1 MAARR
6 REALTDEAEAPAQA
20 APPAPAKSR
29 SSEKPRPATEGPP
42 PGGRTPSGKR
52 TPRSLWRSRRFW
64 LWLVLGSLATLIL
77 LVTVGS
83 YLFDGPLRSQL
94 EARMNKNL
102 NGYSLQLG
110 HAHAN
115 LVGLSLTLRGVVM
128 RQRQFPNPP
137 VATIPRLHLRVE
149 WPSLFSRHVV
159 GDATFDRP
167 LLHLDS
173 EQLAIE
179 EARRIR
185 LGERGWQ
192 KALESIFPVKF
203 NKMIVNDGAIV
214 YVDGDPAHPLE
225 ITQWN
230 LRATNIRNIEFPD
243 RVYPS
248 PIHTEGAIFGTGRGV
263 IDGNANFLAE
273 PYPGIHAR
281 YGLRRM
287 PLAPL
292 GQLGS
297 DSGVQLHDGM
307 MSSNGEVEYAPR
319 VKLVDIAELLL
330 EGVRL
335 DYVHTAANAAA
346 DRRRAQAVAAA
357 AKKAD
362 QSEAVLRLNR
372 LRLTGGQVGFVNR
385 AANPPYRLFV
395 EGAELDMQ
403 HVSNRVA
410 RDQNQVAT
418 ASLRGRFMGSGSANV
433 KATFRPGE
441 PGTGFGAEVAIEHT
455 SLPAL
460 NDLLRAYQK
469 IEVESGTVSVYSQ
482 IEVKNRQIHG
492 YVKALFHEIK
502 VATGNDRAKPFSA
515 KLKEKVVNVLASVLE
530 NHKSDDVATRI
541 DLSGPVSAPHTSAT
555 LSSLLRNAFFKGI
568 VPGFDNATHPGHGGH
583 AAAARAGK

>member
-6 REALTDEAEAPAQA
+6 SEALTEEAEAPAPA
-20 APPAPAKSR
+20 AS
-29 SSEKPRPATEGPP
+29 PRPAKGRPAKLRPATHEPP
-42 PGGRTPSGKR
+42 PGRR
-52 TPRSLWRSRRFW
+52 APRVLWRSRRFW

-83 YLFDGPLRSQL
+83 YLFDGPLRAQL

-115 LVGLSLTLRGVVM
+115 LLGLSLTLHGVVM

-137 VATIPRLHLRVE
+137 MATITRLHLRVE
-149 WPSLFSRHVV
+149 WPSLFTRHVV
-159 GDATFDRP
+159 GHATFDRP

-203 NKMIVNDGAIV
+203 DKMTVNDGAIV
-214 YVDGDPAHPLE
+214 YVDGDPTHPLE
-225 ITQWN
+225 ITHWN
-230 LRATNIRNIEFPD
+230 LSATNIRNLEFPD
-243 RVYPS
+243 RIYPS
-248 PIHTEGAIFGTGRGV
+248 PVHTEGFVFGTGWAV

-273 PYPGIHAR
+273 PFPGIHAR
-281 YGLRRM
+281 YVLRRL

-292 GQLGS
+292 GQLGD

-307 MSSNGEVEYAPR
+307 MSSHGEVEYAPR
-319 VKLVDIAELLL
+319 VKLVDVAELLL

-335 DYVHTAANAAA
+335 DYVHTPANAAA
-346 DRRRAQAVAAA
+346 DRRRAQKVAAA
-357 AKKAD
+357 AKQAD
-362 QSEAVLRLNR
+362 QSDTVLRLDR

-385 AANPPYRLFV
+385 ATDPPYRLFV

-418 ASLRGRFMGSGSANV
+418 ASLRGRFMGNGSANV

-441 PGTGFGAEVAIEHT
+441 PGTDFGAEVAIEHT

-482 IEVKNRQIHG
+482 IEVKKSQIHG

-502 VATGNDRAKPFSA
+502 VATRNDRVKPFSA
-515 KLKEKVVNVLASVLE
+515 KLKEKVVGALAHLLE

-541 DLSGPVSAPHTSAT
+541 DLSGPVSSPRTSAT
-555 LSSLLRNAFFKGI
+555 LSSLLRNAFIKGI
-568 VPGFDNATHPGHGGH
+568 VPGFDNATRPTH
-583 AAAARAGK
+583 ANSARAGK